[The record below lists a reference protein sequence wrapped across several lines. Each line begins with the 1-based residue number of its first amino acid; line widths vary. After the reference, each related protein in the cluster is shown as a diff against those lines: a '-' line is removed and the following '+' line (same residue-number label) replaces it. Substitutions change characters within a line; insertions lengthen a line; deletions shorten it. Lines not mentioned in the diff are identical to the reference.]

1 MPGDISINEIISN
14 ALSHRDLAV
23 HEAEQKKR
31 EMWEKIPELGR
42 IDNIPYENRQQ
53 DNVRIAFR
61 RRYRIKDF
69 GYRARKRRIA

>member
-31 EMWEKIPELGR
+31 EMW
-42 IDNIPYENRQQ
+42 
-53 DNVRIAFR
+53 
-61 RRYRIKDF
+61 
-69 GYRARKRRIA
+69 KRFPSLDG